1 MLEPHKIKG
10 LPKLTHFI
18 YRILIIDL
26 ERVLTLRITSK
37 NIAIVFVKNIVNLI
51 VYMLYCIVQQCKVHN
66 TQKQAVGFVQ
76 VIRGFP

>member
-37 NIAIVFVKNIVNLI
+37 NIAIIFVKKHCKSKS
-51 VYMLYCIVQQCKVHN
+51 VYVVLYS
-66 TQKQAVGFVQ
+66 TTM
-76 VIRGFP
+76 